1 LIINHRCCKNTFY
14 FRFHQ
19 SIEMVVFPNCK
30 INLGLHVLRK
40 RQDGFHDIET
50 CFYPVIWTDILEVV
64 KSVDNEENFIFSSS
78 GITIRSNEAHSETLD
93 PKKNIIYKAYQILE
107 AEYPIPTLKVHL
119 HKILPMGAGLGG
131 GSSDAAFFINLVN
144 TQFQLNMSLNK
155 RKKIAAQLGSDC
167 PFFIENKA
175 MLATGKG
182 EVLEA
187 LDLNLMGKTI
197 VVVHPNIHSDTA
209 LAYAG
214 IVPNDNKPSLKELLK
229 APIRDWQ
236 QTIQNDF
243 ELSVGKKYPEIL
255 QLKSELYKMGA
266 SYSAM
271 SGSGSAVFGIF
282 ENDKVQLPKNWN
294 DYSVYK
300 GILT

>member
-1 LIINHRCCKNTFY
+1 LIINHLCCKNTFY

-19 SIEMVVFPNCK
+19 FIEMVVFPNCK

-50 CFYPVIWTDILEVV
+50 CFYPVLWTDILEVV
-64 KSVDNEENFIFSSS
+64 NAIESDENFIFSSS
-78 GITIRSNEAHSETLD
+78 GIMIRSNEVNSVVLD
-93 PKKNIIYKAYQILE
+93 PKNNIIYKAYQILKS
-107 AEYPIPTLKVHL
+107 EYQIPALKVHL

-144 TQFQLNMSLNK
+144 AKFQLSISLEK
-155 RKKIAAQLGSDC
+155 RKNIAAQLGSDC
-167 PFFIENKA
+167 AFFIENKA
-175 MLATGKG
+175 TLATGKG
-182 EVLEA
+182 EILEA
-187 LDLNLMGKTI
+187 IDLNLMGKTI
-197 VVVHPNIHSDTA
+197 VLVHPNIHSDTS

-214 IVPNDNKPSLKELLK
+214 IVPNDKKPSLKELLK
-229 APIRDWQ
+229 APIKDWH

-266 SYSAM
+266 SYAAM
-271 SGSGSAVFGIF
+271 SGSGSAVYGIF
-282 ENDKVQLPKNWN
+282 ENDKVQIPENWN

>member
-1 LIINHRCCKNTFY
+1 
-14 FRFHQ
+14 
-19 SIEMVVFPNCK
+19 MVVFPNCK

-50 CFYPVIWTDILEVV
+50 CFYPVMWTDILEVV
-64 KSVDNEENFIFSSS
+64 KFNNTGEDFAFSSS
-78 GITIRSNEAHSETLD
+78 GKAIRANEVNSDILD
-93 PKKNIIYKAYQILE
+93 PKNNIIYKAYQILK
-107 AEYPIPTLKVHL
+107 AEYSIPALKVHL
-119 HKILPMGAGLGG
+119 HKTLPMGAGLGG

-144 TQFQLNMSLNK
+144 NKFELNISLDK

-167 PFFIENKA
+167 AFFIENKA
-175 MLATGKG
+175 VLATGKG

-187 LDLNLMGKTI
+187 IALNLKGKTI
-197 VVVHPNIHSDTA
+197 IVVHPNIHSDTA

-214 IVPNDNKPSLKELLK
+214 IVPNDKKSSLKELLK
-229 APIRDWQ
+229 APIDQWN

-243 ELSVGKKYPEIL
+243 ELSVGKKHPEIL
-255 QLKSELYKMGA
+255 QLKSELYEMGA
-266 SYSAM
+266 SYAAM

-282 ENDKVQLPKNWN
+282 ENDKNQMHKKWN